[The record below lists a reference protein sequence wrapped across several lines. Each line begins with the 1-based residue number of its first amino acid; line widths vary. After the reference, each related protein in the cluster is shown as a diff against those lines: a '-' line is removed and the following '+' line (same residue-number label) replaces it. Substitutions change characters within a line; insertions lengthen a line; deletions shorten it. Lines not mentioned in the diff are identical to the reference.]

1 MSRSSR
7 NVCRSSMSPTTT
19 RLLDPTGLDFHIEA
33 GFFNFSDFFF
43 FSLPNPSGIFRNFIV
58 QYFCICCELI

>member
-7 NVCRSSMSPTTT
+7 DVCGSSMSPTTT

-33 GFFNFSDFFF
+33 GFLIFLIF
-43 FSLPNPSGIFRNFIV
+43 FSLCPIPPEFLGILLYSTFAYV
-58 QYFCICCELI
+58 VS